1 MKNKNLKLNPTDLN
15 YNNLQKF
22 DKMGKLKNEN
32 MQKDNFNINNKG
44 PAKKELLKG
53 FGIMGVVIIS
63 ILSVLLLIMYIF
75 IINPGFSL
83 FSSAKILKDDLSNIS
98 TQLGNRDLVELE
110 KAMQKTEK
118 DLTDL
123 RSIREQKFGWL
134 SQHS

>member
-1 MKNKNLKLNPTDLN
+1 
-15 YNNLQKF
+15 
-22 DKMGKLKNEN
+22 
-32 MQKDNFNINNKG
+32 
-44 PAKKELLKG
+44 
-53 FGIMGVVIIS
+53 MGVVIIS

-134 SQHS
+134 RNLKLFKIR